1 MPAFALFGSS
11 YISRLERF
19 CNGDLQVPM
28 SCHFFGAGGMKV
40 TSISV
45 PKYTQL
51 LQLNPDYVFIQL
63 GGNDIS
69 STTIP
74 REIFEKIIG
83 CVDHLYL
90 NGVKR
95 VYVGEIL
102 RRGAF
107 RDSHLTTAQFNRI
120 RRTINKLLKKKL
132 GSDFIMFPDIH
143 FPMDYSPDQVHLSCG
158 NSRKSGMVKYFHRLR
173 KIIVST
179 Q

>member
-69 STTIP
+69 STTTP
-74 REIFEKIIG
+74 REIFEKII
-83 CVDHLYL
+83 VPDVLTIFTLTVL
-90 NGVKR
+90 N
-95 VYVGEIL
+95 VY
-102 RRGAF
+102 
-107 RDSHLTTAQFNRI
+107 T
-120 RRTINKLLKKKL
+120 L
-132 GSDFIMFPDIH
+132 GRF
-143 FPMDYSPDQVHLSCG
+143 
-158 NSRKSGMVKYFHRLR
+158 
-173 KIIVST
+173 
-179 Q
+179 